1 MSLSSM
7 SPQSKMGAAGGGM
20 AVLGSASYLLY
31 RVGPPQYVYYL
42 TIGIILV
49 GLLMGVF
56 YWLAQKVRRRKAKP
70 MERGLRD
77 NLATTPQGVSEPAR
91 RARLDDIRKNFEDG
105 VEKFKAAGKNL
116 YSLPWYVLVG
126 EPGSG
131 KTEAIR
137 HCNVGFPPGLQDQLQ
152 GVGGTINMN
161 WWFTNHA
168 VVLDTAGRLMFEE
181 IDPGATSEWRE
192 FLKLL
197 KNNRP
202 NCPINGMLLCIP
214 SDSLIKDTADT
225 LERKGAKI
233 AQQLDQIQRALGVRF
248 PVFVMVTKCDLING
262 FREFFEDITDP
273 TLQHQ
278 MMGWSNPAPL
288 DESFN
293 PELVSDHLQT
303 VAERLKRRRL
313 GLMLDPVNTEDP
325 SARRTDQVDA
335 LYALPHT
342 MMAIAPRL
350 RRYLE
355 MIFVAGEW
363 SAKPLFLRGIYFTSS
378 MREGSALDAELAEVL
393 GVPVE
398 SLPEGKV
405 WERDRAYFLRDLFMN
420 KVFRE
425 KGLVTNATNAKRH
438 QRRRKAVVLASGF
451 LAIIALGLF
460 TWWGISSFQK
470 SIGAEG
476 AYWAVAA
483 GDEAEDKKWDENQY
497 WVPIVSPEFKGSTNY
512 LYGGGNIIKMPD
524 GSEITAGKFQS
535 DTMKLV
541 QEDIHVPWV
550 FSLAATFSSDINANR
565 RLAQAAL
572 FEAGVLR
579 PLLDSA
585 RRKMLKANGKWS
597 PQATSALVQLV
608 MLEKLGAY
616 SGDDRRIDP
625 NALFG
630 YVLKD
635 AKDYK
640 IYRDKDAKNFD
651 EVMDW
656 TYGPSQQLWPP
667 RATWATAEPSVTAVD
682 RGIESFIEFWKSGG
696 GIEASEILD
705 AIGVL
710 KDALVQFGEAEADLV
725 RIDDRYAKEPAQ
737 PDTKKALDKIA
748 GDWSSRLAA
757 LSAESD
763 KIDAAIEAVKL
774 GDRSLVQAY
783 DVTIAQ
789 RLERAKSPHEVLIS
803 AAKPRKRPT
812 TETALGAS
820 SQVKLV
826 RKHLLAVEDKVA
838 SSISTLREQYE
849 KDKERQALAVLDPLY
864 LDFVEVRD
872 EDLRRLLKENRSR
885 LFKVRNEMYQT
896 GNAELV
902 KKDPAV
908 DMAALAP
915 SVAAVQQ
922 ATNGADRLI
931 GDLYALNPKGFR
943 FDDAQAAAVFVTDR
957 LAKRKQI
964 YALLKGVLESAPKNA
979 DAVAGEVAK
988 EVKAKQMTPIARPKI
1003 PGTKFTG
1010 NAMFPAKFHP
1020 KAAAATFGGWST
1032 IASYAVPVADSPT
1045 AGDVINRAELTSLY
1059 QSRQDA
1065 YAAYLD
1071 RYQVYWTKDVL
1082 ADLAYSSA
1090 SWKDFQK
1097 DLIGMQVRTVTE
1109 DLERLGRTIASSL
1122 REIGPVVPA
1131 SGKPKYNQ
1139 VLQDLNTDLGRF
1151 GLATYTG
1158 SWEGWLRRWKA
1169 LSPDGEAA
1177 RRVILPKTPSVFIDD
1192 YIPFSAGVDTMIS
1205 EKYWKELAHT
1215 GLSLLAKETDI
1226 NVQGQYEELRKYN
1239 RFPLGKPRDTEK
1251 ELTTDEVAAARKALA
1266 TVLGSAQLY
1275 DSKTIG
1281 GGARTRRFELIDQQL
1296 DRLCGLGLE
1305 ASRRAWCLKAKSVLA
1320 GLPAGGTKS
1329 ACIVRIIGQ
1338 KDQKI
1343 LSEGGQSVL
1352 GMWAVLQVD
1361 QGSTKMGIRNIT
1373 QAEASEVGKIAYP
1386 DDSVVLKFYRF
1397 PVDVKENKVDRTKT
1411 VPGPWAAIRGLHV
1424 LKARPADTKG
1434 LKWHAKVTIPDTESK
1449 PRSLWLEFEF
1459 AKPLPQLDKWP

>member
-7 SPQSKMGAAGGGM
+7 SPQNKMGAAGGGV

-49 GLLMGVF
+49 GLLVAVF
-56 YWLAQKVRRRKAKP
+56 YWLAQRFRRRKAKP

-105 VEKFKAAGKNL
+105 VEKFKSAGKNL

-197 KNNRP
+197 RVSRP

-248 PVFVMVTKCDLING
+248 PVFVMITKCDLING
-262 FREFFEDITDP
+262 FREFFEDVTDP

-288 DESFN
+288 DEPFN
-293 PELVSDHLQT
+293 PEFVTDHLQT

-335 LYALPHT
+335 LYALPHS
-342 MMAIAPRL
+342 MMFIAPRL

-451 LAIIALGLF
+451 LAVVALGLF

-470 SIGAEG
+470 SIGAES
-476 AYWAVAA
+476 AYWAAA
-483 GDEAEDKKWDENQY
+483 AEDKKWDENKY
-497 WVPIVSPEFKGSTNY
+497 WVPVVSPEFRGSTNY
-512 LYGGGNIIKMPD
+512 SYGGMNPIEMPD
-524 GSEITAGKFQS
+524 GSKITAGKFQS

-541 QEDIHVPWV
+541 QKDIYVPWI
-550 FSLAATFSSDINANR
+550 FSLAASFTSDINANR
-565 RLAQAAL
+565 RSAQAAL

-585 RRKMLKANGKWS
+585 RRKILKANGKWS
-597 PQATSALVQLV
+597 PQATGALVQLV
-608 MLEKLGAY
+608 MIEKLGAY
-616 SGDDRRIDP
+616 SGDGRRIDP
-625 NALFG
+625 NSLFG

-640 IYRDKDAKNFD
+640 VYREKDARSFD

-656 TYGPSQQLWPP
+656 TYGPSQQPWPP
-667 RATWATAEPSVTAVD
+667 RAAWPMAESSIAVVD

-705 AIGVL
+705 AIAVL
-710 KDALVQFGEAEADLV
+710 KEALVSFGEAEGELAG
-725 RIDDRYAKEPAQ
+725 IDDRYADEPAQ
-737 PDTKKALDKIA
+737 PDTKEALDKIA
-748 GDWSSRLAA
+748 GDWSKRLAA
-757 LSAESD
+757 MMVESG

-789 RLERAKSPHEVLIS
+789 RLERAKSPHEALMS
-803 AAKPRKRPT
+803 AAKPRRRPT
-812 TETALGAS
+812 TEASLDAS
-820 SQVKLV
+820 SEVKLV
-826 RKHLLAVEDKVA
+826 RKHLIVVEDKVNN
-838 SSISTLREQYE
+838 SISTLKEQYE
-849 KDKERQALAVLDPLY
+849 KDKERQALAVLDPRY
-864 LDFVEVRD
+864 LDFIDVRD
-872 EDLRRLLKENRSR
+872 EDLRKLLKEERSR
-885 LFKVRNEMYQT
+885 LFRVRIEMYKT

-902 KKDPAV
+902 KQDPAV

-915 SVAAVQQ
+915 TVAAVQQ
-922 ATNGADRLI
+922 AASGADRRI

-943 FDDAQAAAVFVTDR
+943 FEEAQAAATFVTDR
-957 LAKRKQI
+957 LAKRKQL
-964 YALLKGVLESAPKNA
+964 YALLKGVLESAPQNAAAVA
-979 DAVAGEVAK
+979 DAVAK

-1010 NAMFPAKFHP
+1010 DDMFPAKFHP

-1032 IASYAVPVADSPT
+1032 IASYAVPVAGSPT
-1045 AGDVINRAELTSLY
+1045 AGDVINRAELASLY

-1065 YAAYLD
+1065 YAAYLEQ
-1071 RYQVYWTKDVL
+1071 YQAYWTKDVL
-1082 ADLAYSSA
+1082 ADLAYNSA

-1122 REIGPVVPA
+1122 REIEPVVPA
-1131 SGKPKYNQ
+1131 SGKAKYDQ
-1139 VLQDLNTDLGRF
+1139 VLKDLTTDLDRF
-1151 GLATYTG
+1151 GLGSYTG
-1158 SWEGWLRRWKA
+1158 TWGGWLRRWKD
-1169 LSPDGEAA
+1169 LSSDGEAA
-1177 RRVILPKTPSVFIDD
+1177 RKAILPKTPSVFIDD

-1205 EKYWKELAHT
+1205 AKYWKELAYT
-1215 GLSLLAKETDI
+1215 GLGLLAKETDI
-1226 NVQGQYEELRKYN
+1226 NVQAQYEALRKYG
-1239 RFPLGKPRDTEK
+1239 RFPLGKPSDTEK
-1251 ELTTDEVAAARKALA
+1251 ELTADEVAAARKALA

-1281 GGARTRRFELIDQQL
+1281 GGSRTRSFEIIDQQL

-1305 ASRRAWCLKAKSVLA
+1305 ASRRAWCIKIKSVLE
-1320 GLPAGGTKS
+1320 GLPADSAKS
-1329 ACIVRIIGQ
+1329 ACIVRIIGE
-1338 KDQKI
+1338 KDQNI
-1343 LSEGGQSVL
+1343 LNDGAQSVL
-1352 GMWAVLQVD
+1352 GMWAVLEID
-1361 QGSTKMGIRNIT
+1361 QGGTKMGIKNINQT
-1373 QAEASEVGKIAYP
+1373 EAAEVGKVRYP
-1386 DDSVVLKFYRF
+1386 ADSMVLKFYRF
-1397 PVDVKENKVDRTKT
+1397 PVDVKDNKVDRTTT
-1411 VPGPWAAIRGLHV
+1411 VPGAWAAIRALHV
-1424 LKARPADTKG
+1424 LKARPADDKG
-1434 LKWHAKVTIPDTESK
+1434 LKWNAQVTIQDTEAK
-1449 PRSLWLEFEF
+1449 PRSLWLELEF
-1459 AKPLPQLDKWP
+1459 AKPLPRLDQWP